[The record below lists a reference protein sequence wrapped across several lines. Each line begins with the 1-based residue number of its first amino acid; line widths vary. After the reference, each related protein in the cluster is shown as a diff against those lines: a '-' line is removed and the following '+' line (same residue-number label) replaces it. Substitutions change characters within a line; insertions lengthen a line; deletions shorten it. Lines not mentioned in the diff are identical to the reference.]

1 MNAVSIRRSDSR
13 DYYPVPYVG
22 DDEMDES
29 FSELRADV
37 RNLQVHVTDIKAE
50 VRATNSRLDSLRDK
64 IEQYRAEDN
73 KRVDER
79 FGKIDDRFQKVDDR
93 FEEARKETKADF
105 AVVRGEIGILRA
117 EMKDDFREVRTDLG
131 KLGARL
137 DAATRWALR
146 LYIGSMVILL
156 GIMAHGF
163 KWI

>member
-37 RNLQVHVTDIKAE
+37 RNLQIHVTDIKAE
-50 VRATNSRLDSLRDK
+50 VRATNSRLDSLRDR

-93 FEEARKETKADF
+93 FEEARKETKAEF
-105 AVVRGEIGILRA
+105 AAVRSEIGNLRDSLQGQIIKLSK
-117 EMKDDFREVRTDLG
+117 E
-131 KLGARL
+131 LGA
-137 DAATRWALR
+137 AKVWALGFYILGMGGL
-146 LYIGSMVILL
+146 LYA
-156 GIMAHGF
+156 MARGF
-163 KWI
+163 KWL